1 MNNAF
6 KVISYSILS
15 ALISANMAFAQNAP
29 ASKAPEEKAGIA
41 AEKSASKNDKTEKN
55 KKAEAPEKKGTKY
68 SFEERVRVENFSY
81 PLFDKKRTGKKNY
94 VQSRFRLKAE
104 ETFSEE
110 SKLTLTFQDCRYFE
124 RAPESDASISK
135 NDFILYN
142 AFLEV
147 RNFAGIKGLFAK
159 LGRQEVTFGNLRLFG
174 NSNWGEG
181 LVWDGAR
188 LIYKAKSG
196 SFNLINFESRRNDLM
211 PPVQIRGLYYV
222 CDRVKGMEVYAL
234 EYVDRNRV
242 AGEIAKTVRK
252 NIDINT
258 FGVNY
263 TKKFNKKVEANVETA
278 FQSGDWGPEKHR
290 ASAFHAE
297 AKYNT
302 LNKSNYSII
311 VEYNE
316 AAGDKNPLDGEHG
329 TFCNLFPANHGKYG
343 YMDYISWQNMKE
355 IALRN
360 ELDIRKDLKAKL
372 NYHRFRLQNAKDAW
386 YRSNKS
392 VFDSRRD
399 AAGLSGTDIGSEIDL
414 VLTKK
419 LKANLEIEAGISK
432 FKAGDFVKN
441 TAKAGAETTDPS
453 WGYIQV
459 LKRW

>member
-1 MNNAF
+1 MNKAF

-15 ALISANMAFAQNAP
+15 ALVSANMAFAQNAP

-258 FGVNY
+258 
-263 TKKFNKKVEANVETA
+263 
-278 FQSGDWGPEKHR
+278 
-290 ASAFHAE
+290 
-297 AKYNT
+297 
-302 LNKSNYSII
+302 
-311 VEYNE
+311 
-316 AAGDKNPLDGEHG
+316 
-329 TFCNLFPANHGKYG
+329 
-343 YMDYISWQNMKE
+343 
-355 IALRN
+355 
-360 ELDIRKDLKAKL
+360 
-372 NYHRFRLQNAKDAW
+372 
-386 YRSNKS
+386 
-392 VFDSRRD
+392 
-399 AAGLSGTDIGSEIDL
+399 
-414 VLTKK
+414 
-419 LKANLEIEAGISK
+419 
-432 FKAGDFVKN
+432 
-441 TAKAGAETTDPS
+441 
-453 WGYIQV
+453 
-459 LKRW
+459 

>member
-1 MNNAF
+1 DDYLTKPFEDTELLDA
-6 KVISYSILS
+6 I
-15 ALISANMAFAQNAP
+15 
-29 ASKAPEEKAGIA
+29 EK
-41 AEKSASKNDKTEKN
+41 
-55 KKAEAPEKKGTKY
+55 
-68 SFEERVRVENFSY
+68 
-81 PLFDKKRTGKKNY
+81 
-94 VQSRFRLKAE
+94 RLKRIEQFAGDFIA
-104 ETFSEE
+104 TPKGLNDFFDSLTGAD
-110 SKLTLTFQDCRYFE
+110 SLDKLTHEKR
-124 RAPESDASISK
+124 S
-135 NDFILYN
+135 
-142 AFLEV
+142 
-147 RNFAGIKGLFAK
+147 
-159 LGRQEVTFGNLRLFG
+159 
-174 NSNWGEG
+174 
-181 LVWDGAR
+181 
-188 LIYKAKSG
+188 
-196 SFNLINFESRRNDLM
+196 
-211 PPVQIRGLYYV
+211 
-222 CDRVKGMEVYAL
+222 
-234 EYVDRNRV
+234 
-242 AGEIAKTVRK
+242 
-252 NIDINT
+252 
-258 FGVNY
+258 
-263 TKKFNKKVEANVETA
+263 KKFNKKVEANVETA

>member
-1 MNNAF
+1 MNKAF

-15 ALISANMAFAQNAP
+15 ALVSANMAFAQNAP

-41 AEKSASKNDKTEKN
+41 AEKSASKNDNPKET
-55 KKAEAPEKKGTKY
+55 KKAEAPKKKGTKY

-94 VQSRFRLKAE
+94 IQSRFRLKAE

-110 SKLTLTFQDCRYFE
+110 SKLTLTFQDYRFFE
-124 RAPESDASISK
+124 RSPANDASISR
-135 NDFILYN
+135 NDFIFYN
-142 AFLEV
+142 AFLEI
-147 RNFAGIKGLFAK
+147 RNFAGIEGLFAK
-159 LGRQEVTFGNLRLFG
+159 LGRQEVVFGNLRVLG
-174 NSNWGEG
+174 NGNWSEG
-181 LVWDGAR
+181 IVWDGAR
-188 LIYKAKSG
+188 FIYKAKSG

-329 TFCNLFPANHGKYG
+329 TFCNLFPTNHGKYG

-360 ELDIRKDLKAKL
+360 EFDIRKDLKAKL

-386 YRSNKS
+386 YRANKS